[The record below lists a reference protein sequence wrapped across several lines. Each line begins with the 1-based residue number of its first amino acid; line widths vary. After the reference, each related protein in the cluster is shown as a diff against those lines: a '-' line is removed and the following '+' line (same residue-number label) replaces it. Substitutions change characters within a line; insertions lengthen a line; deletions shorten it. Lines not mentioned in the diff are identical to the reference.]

1 MNQRLTVKNS
11 SFELSELEDCAIG
24 VDASYYLATLLDT
37 PPAHEPLLSAL
48 GGLTSI
54 DSRINENLDL
64 WSENKIIP
72 FFVFDGQSVVGQ
84 DDVAV
89 KRARNANQKT
99 DYAWKLYSQNSGD
112 EAVSTFGSNPGKIW
126 NSTQGFIVF

>member
-1 MNQRLTVKNS
+1 M
-11 SFELSELEDCAIG
+11 
-24 VDASYYLATLLDT
+24 LLDS

-64 WSENKIIP
+64 WSENKITP
-72 FFVFDGQSVVGQ
+72 FFIFDGQSVVGQ

-89 KRARNANQKT
+89 KRARTANQKT
-99 DYAWKLYSQNSGD
+99 DHAWKLYSQNSGD
-112 EAVSTFGSNPGKIW
+112 EAVATFGSNPGKI
-126 NSTQGFIVF
+126 